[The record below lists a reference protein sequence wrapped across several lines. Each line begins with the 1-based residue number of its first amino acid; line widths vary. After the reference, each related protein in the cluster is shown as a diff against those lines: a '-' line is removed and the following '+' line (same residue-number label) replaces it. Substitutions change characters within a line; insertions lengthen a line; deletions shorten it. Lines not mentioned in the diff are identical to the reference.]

1 MQRVRRAPS
10 ERANDAVFASLRNAI
25 LSNALHPGEQLNVP
39 ELAKRLGVSLTP
51 VRNAIQLLA
60 AEGLVEVRPRSGTF
74 VARVSVEEVRETFE
88 IRRALECLAVEK
100 AAARGLSPEELAKLR
115 DLLASLE
122 QPVVTEE
129 DRRRHELDNAEFH
142 RTLIEA
148 GRNSRLAAQYGTLN
162 AHIQIAR
169 IHAADTGWQARLAG
183 ERAEH
188 QAIVEALAAGDSPA
202 AAAAM
207 RTHIDRA
214 CNSMLEALE
223 KREEAGGGGGRAA
236 SVQQFT

>member
-10 ERANDAVFASLRNAI
+10 ERANDAVFASLRKAI
-25 LSNALHPGEQLNVP
+25 LSNDLHPGEQLNVP
-39 ELAKRLGVSLTP
+39 DLAKRLGVSLTP

-60 AEGLVEVRPRSGTF
+60 AEGLVEVRPRSGTY

-100 AAARGLSPEELAKLR
+100 AATRGLAGEELARLR
-115 DLLASLE
+115 ELLAALE
-122 QPVVTEE
+122 QPVESEE
-129 DRRRHELDNAEFH
+129 DRRQHELDNADFH

-148 GRNSRLAAQYGTLN
+148 GRNARLAAQYATLN

-188 QAIVEALAAGDSPA
+188 HAIVDALAAGDA
-202 AAAAM
+202 ARAVAAVG
-207 RTHIDRA
+207 THIDRA
-214 CNSMLEALE
+214 CNSMLDALE
-223 KREEAGGGGGRAA
+223 KREEARA
-236 SVQQFT
+236 S

>member
-1 MQRVRRAPS
+1 MQRVRRTPT
-10 ERANDAVFASLRNAI
+10 ERANDTVYASLRKAI
-25 LSNALHPGEQLNVP
+25 LSNTLSPGQRLNVP
-39 ELAKRLGVSLTP
+39 ELAGRLGVSLTP

-60 AEGLVEVRPRSGTF
+60 AEGLVDVRPRSGTF

-100 AAARGLSPEELAKLR
+100 AAARGLTEAELERLGGLLKKLE
-115 DLLASLE
+115 L
-122 QPVVTEE
+122 PVATEE

-148 GRNSRLAAQYGTLN
+148 GRNARLAAQYGMLN

-169 IHAADTGWQARLAG
+169 IHAADTGWRARLEG

-188 QAIVEALAAGDSPA
+188 QAIVEALATGDAPRA
-202 AAAAM
+202 VAAM
-207 RTHIDRA
+207 KAHIDRA
-214 CNSMLEALE
+214 GRSMIEALE
-223 KREEAGGGGGRAA
+223 KREIA
-236 SVQQFT
+236 T